1 MAGPKSPEKNQRSVV
16 VNQDQ
21 TEANANVKDSSELRM
36 TEQQI
41 AEMREAFQLFDRDGD
56 GHVTPKELRIVLQT
70 LGQDPSDQEI
80 LEMIDDVD
88 KDGNKEI
95 EFEEFCMLMCKQMTE
110 RDDQETLTEAFK
122 MLDADGSG
130 EINRVELKE
139 ILRSFSKMGEDIADE
154 EIDNLISEADVDG
167 DGQISYDEVRS
178 DPLLP
183 LLSMFFDTLSEKYAL
198 AHATLNSL
206 PRL

>member
-1 MAGPKSPEKNQRSVV
+1 M

>member
-1 MAGPKSPEKNQRSVV
+1 
-16 VNQDQ
+16 
-21 TEANANVKDSSELRM
+21 
-36 TEQQI
+36 
-41 AEMREAFQLFDRDGD
+41 
-56 GHVTPKELRIVLQT
+56 
-70 LGQDPSDQEI
+70 
-80 LEMIDDVD
+80 
-88 KDGNKEI
+88 
-95 EFEEFCMLMCKQMTE
+95 
-110 RDDQETLTEAFK
+110 

-154 EIDNLISEADVDG
+154 EIANLISEADVDG